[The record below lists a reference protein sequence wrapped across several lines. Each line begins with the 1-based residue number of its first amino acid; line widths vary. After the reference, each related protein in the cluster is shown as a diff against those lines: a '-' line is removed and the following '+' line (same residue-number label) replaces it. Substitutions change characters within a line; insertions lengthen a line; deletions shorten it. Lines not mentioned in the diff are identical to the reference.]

1 MRAKAKAH
9 RADATSRRAK
19 FGCSLT
25 ASHRF
30 PARPRGMHRSTYA
43 RLKRR
48 EARLRKWGGSR
59 PGSGRQKKWTH
70 EQLWH
75 LLFSYELLRRSS
87 PQLRDGQ
94 VCAHLAKRYPG
105 LTAKTVRRKLQDAR
119 YAKHKRVKNL
129 SGLKNT
135 CRPDSCVKEAVVSL
149 NEMNE
154 AICKIVPAVSLEETK
169 RAFRT
174 FAAGLIAT
182 AEATDKMHA
191 VADLIDAAIA
201 AGKKGA
207 AADLVAAA
215 VAAAKMRVIPI
226 WADFK

>member
-1 MRAKAKAH
+1 
-9 RADATSRRAK
+9 
-19 FGCSLT
+19 
-25 ASHRF
+25 
-30 PARPRGMHRSTYA
+30 
-43 RLKRR
+43 
-48 EARLRKWGGSR
+48 
-59 PGSGRQKKWTH
+59 
-70 EQLWH
+70 
-75 LLFSYELLRRSS
+75 
-87 PQLRDGQ
+87 
-94 VCAHLAKRYPG
+94 
-105 LTAKTVRRKLQDAR
+105 
-119 YAKHKRVKNL
+119 
-129 SGLKNT
+129 
-135 CRPDSCVKEAVVSL
+135 
-149 NEMNE
+149 MNE

-182 AEATDKMHA
+182 AEATDKMPA